1 MAKVSPDRGQS
12 RMWRALPG
20 GCARSLGAP
29 AELLDAG
36 LCHRSAELGVH
47 SELLSI
53 KFTLRLRID

>member
-1 MAKVSPDRGQS
+1 
-12 RMWRALPG
+12 MWRALPG